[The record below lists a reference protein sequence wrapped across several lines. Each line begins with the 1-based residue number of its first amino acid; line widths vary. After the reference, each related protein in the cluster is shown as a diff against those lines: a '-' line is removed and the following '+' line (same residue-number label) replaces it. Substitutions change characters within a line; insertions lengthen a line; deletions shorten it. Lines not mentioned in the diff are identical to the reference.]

1 MRKCGV
7 ERSEMNEQGD
17 YILSLYTFFACVEAD
32 TKGMCV
38 SFVNQEKIMDHH
50 KERERE
56 TLVSVCLTEL
66 SDGLANKRSKTI
78 CR

>member
-1 MRKCGV
+1 
-7 ERSEMNEQGD
+7 MNKG
-17 YILSLYTFFACVEAD
+17 IIFSLSRVLFCACVEVD

-56 TLVSVCLTEL
+56 TLVSVCLI
-66 SDGLANKRSKTI
+66 D
-78 CR
+78 